1 MKKWISIFAAVLS
14 LSLASGC
21 AGSSGGKAGDDKIS
35 VVASFYPMYDFA
47 SKIGG
52 DKVSVKNLTPAGVEP
67 HDWEPSSTDMI
78 TLEKA
83 DIFIYNGLGM
93 ETWADSVL
101 GSLSNKKLVAVEASK
116 NVPLL
121 EGSEN
126 EGGGYDPHVWLNP
139 QNAKIEMQNILTALI
154 SADPDSEAYYR
165 DNFEKYAAE
174 IDRLDGEFKTAISA
188 LPQKNI
194 VVAHDAFGYLCDAY
208 GLTQV
213 PIEGLSADSEPDAA
227 RMSEIV
233 DFVRANGVR
242 VIFFEE
248 LVSPKVAEAIA
259 SETGS
264 STAVLNPLEG
274 LSDEDLAKGADYFSV
289 MRANLAVLTKSLSA

>member
-21 AGSSGGKAGDDKIS
+21 AGSSGGQAGDDKIS

-78 TLEKA
+78 TMEKA

-126 EGGGYDPHVWLNP
+126 DGGGYDPHVWLNP

-165 DNFEKYAAE
+165 ENFEKYAAE
-174 IDRLDGEFKTAISA
+174 IDALDSEFKTALSA

-213 PIEGLSADSEPDAA
+213 PIEGLAADSEPDAA

-233 DFVRANGVR
+233 DFVRVNGVR

-289 MRANLAVLTKSLSA
+289 MRANLAVLTKSLAA